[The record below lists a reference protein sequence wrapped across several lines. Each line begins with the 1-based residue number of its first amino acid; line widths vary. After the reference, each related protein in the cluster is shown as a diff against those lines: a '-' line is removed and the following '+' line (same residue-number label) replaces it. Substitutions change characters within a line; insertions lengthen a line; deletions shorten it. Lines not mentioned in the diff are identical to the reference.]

1 MSQPAPAPESG
12 AGQGAGQGGEA
23 LTAEVGAPPVQGQP
37 PGMGALAGVLGQGVA
52 EAVGRVGVLA
62 EAEVLPAGVHV
73 AAGVHQ
79 GVAARERLPTQ
90 DPLADT
96 LGAEPG
102 ARAVSRFSKAP
113 AHRPHRHPGGR
124 SRSRHPPLSAHSASG
139 AVGRGHRGGVLTL
152 LRGAVH
158 LLQVPELAGG
168 QPDTCREHSAGLFAG
183 SLSPRPPDTSHVP
196 ALPTS
201 PSTLWG
207 FLGLGVGFTKGH
219 CLVAKT

>member
-96 LGAEPG
+96 
-102 ARAVSRFSKAP
+102 
-113 AHRPHRHPGGR
+113 
-124 SRSRHPPLSAHSASG
+124 SASG
-139 AVGRGHRGGVLTL
+139 AVGRGHRDGVLTL